1 MHQDL
6 VEATKILGIQLP
18 ALEKAA
24 IHSEDT
30 LNNFGERLREK
41 LTKGDISSEELEKTD
56 VVIFGSIA
64 RGESNVSSDC
74 DYYILQSGA
83 SAATTRA
90 LYIAAESVRKELNVP
105 KPGVQGVFG
114 EIVVAAYLYEIIGL
128 QIDSNDNLTSRILLL
143 AESKAVTEGKVHRRT
158 IQNTLERYCADYLP
172 PTGEVDIPVKIP
184 RYLLNDLVRY
194 WRTMAVDFGTK
205 RWRTSK
211 ERTNLRHAKL
221 LVTRKMLFV
230 GPLASLLL
238 IPKKI
243 KTNGELVP
251 YLMESLEKPPLA
263 QLASTVKLLS
273 KDSIKALGKLLV
285 NYDKFIKLVSSEGE
299 RKVLEGSGNK
309 TERSRIWTECK
320 DIGDIIQE
328 SLETIF
334 FEDELFKENT
344 QKYCVF

>member
-6 VEATKILGIQLP
+6 VEATKILDIQLP

-24 IHSEDT
+24 KHSEDT
-30 LNNFGERLREK
+30 LNNFGELLREK
-41 LTKGDISSEELEKTD
+41 LKKADISSEELEKTD

-74 DYYILQSGA
+74 DYYILQSEA

-90 LYIAAESVRKELNVP
+90 LEIAAESVLKKLNVP
-105 KPGVQGVFG
+105 EPGVRGVFG
-114 EIVVAAYLYEIIGL
+114 EIVVAAYLYEMIGL

-143 AESKAVTEGKVHRRT
+143 TESKAVTEGKLHQRT
-158 IQNTLERYCADYLP
+158 IRNTLERYCADYLP

-211 ERTNLRHAKL
+211 ERTNLRRAKL
-221 LVTRKMLFV
+221 LVTRKMLFA

-273 KDSIKALGKLLV
+273 EDSINALGKLLV
-285 NYDKFIKLVSSEGE
+285 NYDEFIKLVSSEVE
-299 RKVLEGSGNK
+299 RKVLGGDGNE
-309 TERSRIWTECK
+309 TERSRILAKCK
-320 DIGDIIQE
+320 DITDIIQE